1 MRRAF
6 TLLELVVVMILLG
19 ITAGLIAPRLGSLA
33 PRRAEAAARD
43 ARTLLSVL
51 GHRDSVP
58 GPALALRFDAA
69 SSTLA
74 VDRLDP
80 QAKDWRP
87 DPLVPPASTA
97 GLRLTQALAD
107 GVPLD
112 TASFRLELPRH
123 TPRPTLELT
132 FESDGTP
139 ATTHR
144 ILWHS
149 SSAEAQLAAQASLD
163 PFPSPI
169 DLDAA
174 GLGEVAW

>member
-1 MRRAF
+1 MPRAF

-19 ITAGLIAPRLGSLA
+19 ITAGLVAPRLGSLA

-43 ARTLLSVL
+43 VRTLLSVV

-87 DPLVPPASTA
+87 DPLLAPASTQ
-97 GLRLTQALAD
+97 GLKLTQALAD

-112 TASFRLELPRH
+112 TTSFRLELPRSA
-123 TPRPTLELT
+123 PRPTLELT
-132 FESDGTP
+132 FESASTP
-139 ATTHR
+139 VTTHR
-144 ILWHS
+144 ILWLS
-149 SSAEAQLAAQASLD
+149 SSAEAQLAAPSS
-163 PFPSPI
+163 PTTFPAPI